1 MQENLCLS
9 VGHQNADLTGSTN
22 TVIQAAVDRIAAAG
36 GGAVKILPGNY
47 IMHDSL
53 HLRTGV
59 RVEGSGSD
67 TVLLKPPSVSSPIIY
82 FLGYGHFDVSVAEP
96 EKFKVGT
103 GICVTD
109 LDAGGF
115 YNTVTAVIGKNGS
128 ELIIGKMLNHDYH
141 PSRGGRVISV
151 YPVISG
157 CDIRNVSVSDL
168 TVDGNASENEYLNG
182 CRGGG
187 IFLLQAHHVKLNGI
201 TVKNYNGDA
210 VSFQQCRNTLIENC
224 ICHDNTGTG
233 LHPGSGSVG
242 AVMRNITCRGNG
254 GDGIFYCLRV
264 SFSLCEHCIFEEN
277 AGNGISIGHRD
288 TDAIIRNNI
297 IRNNGRH
304 GIYFRK
310 DDLNKTGCRTLIT
323 RNDFGQNCRTEGTG
337 EIFFD
342 STAEEVAV
350 HDNEGLDKALIK
362 GARES
367 YLKGIVF
374 DSKDMKA
381 GPDYA
386 DESSGIHLG
395 PDRNGQGAI

>member
-9 VGHQNADLTGSTN
+9 VGHQNADLTGNTN
-22 TVIQAAVDRIAAAG
+22 TVLQAAVDRIAAAG
-36 GGAVKILPGNY
+36 GGIVKILPGNY

-59 RVEGSGSD
+59 RIEGSGSD
-67 TVLLKPPSVSSPIIY
+67 TVLLKPPSVSSPILY

-96 EKFKVGT
+96 DKFKVGS

-115 YNTVTAVIGKNGS
+115 YNTVSAVIAKNGS

-141 PSRGGRVISV
+141 PSRGGRVLSV

-157 CDIRNVSVSDL
+157 CNIRNVSVSDL

-187 IFLLQAHHVKLNGI
+187 IFLLQAHHAKLNGI

-224 ICHDNTGTG
+224 ICHENTGTG

-242 AVMRNITCRGNG
+242 AVMRNIICRKNG

-264 SFSLCEHCIFEEN
+264 SFSLCEQCIFEEN

-323 RNDFGQNCRTEGTG
+323 GNDFGKTRKPDETAK
-337 EIFFD
+337 IYFD
-342 STAEEVAV
+342 SQADDVVIT
-350 HDNEGLDKALIK
+350 DNSGLDETKVS
-362 GARES
+362 GACAD
-367 YLKGIVF
+367 YLKGISYA
-374 DSKDMKA
+374 SKEMKI
-381 GPDYA
+381 GPEYS

-395 PDRNGQGAI
+395 TDSAE